1 MRSRLGL
8 SIMLVTMLLVQTLGL
23 LAQSPEVG
31 SVGDRAGA
39 AARGGANDDF
49 QAFSIEVGNETVE
62 TESWYNPDGSE
73 VSYTFTG
80 QEISITVTVKRLGNS
95 ATGKA
100 TQVTFEAV
108 HPIGFVDYA
117 QTWQTQELFGGMSN
131 EKEIYWTPPNS
142 HSELINGS
150 LEGGWILRAT
160 VFHAHD
166 NRNDN
171 DVLEHMLPV
180 AIDADAMDGTAL
192 SANVLTFLPFGY
204 PGGGADADSIGA
216 WQSENGGVVGSG
228 HWRHSDPGSEYP
240 SGHPHDRL
248 VRGFWPVSDGTSQPS
263 CGNSA
268 QHEPGAPAVYSYYYC
283 KQFIIS
289 GDYVS
294 LDFHVRTWGR
304 MGSGDATSIELWRTG
319 GTNIRSNLSDY
330 SPSTSETSWTNITW
344 RPDSFEMGGHAWFM
358 GMHFTS
364 DTTLAEEGM
373 HVDDW
378 LIFGVEKV
386 SNFTLDIVCDDP
398 VSGYSAVPN
407 QLLSLNCLVT
417 NNGYRSAV
425 VGIHSNVTNMSWMD
439 PMNPAIRIDSSN
451 PTHHGTD
458 IVLPSIPPGNTTEMW
473 INLSIPKGADVQSQT
488 WNVWWDDARPFD
500 SDIKGSLSMPVVITE
515 QFSLLLT
522 SSSPLLAATLLPGE
536 SSEIPMRLENTGNRE
551 ATFTLTASFPEE
563 GWSTQFVNLTGAS
576 FLPIYLTRGQAYDF
590 HVNVTAASDS
600 APGEISFSVRA
611 ACMDC
616 TTGVS
621 GNEVIIRNIMVP
633 ELNGVAVQADRLT
646 IVAEADDVV
655 QSVSLDIF
663 NLGNAD
669 ARFNLDLIQSNWKM
683 EGMLSLEQTS
693 VLDAWDGET
702 SATLI
707 LPMPYGL
714 APGQYSARVDVS
726 SENDASTSDSVII
739 NLEVLPT
746 AIPWVSSEEI
756 EESYIPG
763 ESSKSIKFEIRN
775 DGNEADR
782 FNLSLDIPDGMSAD
796 FTGALNNDQTV
807 LIEPGASTN
816 VTVEFTFAEDL
827 GGELTLN
834 LMAQSVNDDTRSA
847 SGSATFKVGSQNWLR
862 LIAPEPVDLIEAN
875 EEIELLLVLRNQY
888 TGIQSVSIS
897 LDTSEA
903 ANYMTIRIDEND
915 RVATLQTSAPNDE
928 HIIHVTIEA
937 SEDALIN
944 LQNETVTVTF
954 RVWAKSNT
962 IEDAQSA
969 LVEVT
974 LHRMEAKSEGAAGG
988 GGDKSVIV
996 IILQWAAG
1004 SIIVLVLLGF
1014 LIREIFMV
1022 EEEEDEYGVYE
1033 TSSSAMYGGV
1043 EAAPDMDS
1051 FGGAPSGIMPLG
1063 PDPSMVGLPSGAP
1076 PEVIQSSKDLVGLGG
1091 AMATT
1096 APLQP
1101 AVPEVPAP
1109 VPVEPSEPVDAGP
1122 PPVPE
1127 AGLPSGWT
1135 MEQWQH
1141 YGAEWLRQQ
1150 D

>member
-8 SIMLVTMLLVQTLGL
+8 SIMLVVMMLVQTFGL
-23 LAQSPEVG
+23 LAQVPEVG
-31 SVGDRAGA
+31 DEGERADA
-39 AARGGANDDF
+39 AARGGSNDDF
-49 QAFSIEVGNETVE
+49 RLISIAVGNDSVE
-62 TESWYNPDGSE
+62 PQSWYNPNGSE
-73 VSYTFTG
+73 VTYTFTG
-80 QEISITVTVKRLGNS
+80 QQMPITITAKRLGSS

-100 TQVTFEAV
+100 A
-108 HPIGFVDYA
+108 PIGYVDYTE
-117 QTWQTQELFGGMSN
+117 TWQTQELFGGQSN
-131 EKEIYWTPPNS
+131 EKEIYWTPPAA
-142 HSELINGS
+142 HSELVNGS

-160 VFHAHD
+160 VYHAHD

-171 DVLEHMLPV
+171 DVLDYILPV

-204 PGGGADADSIGA
+204 PGGGADADSSGA

-294 LDFHVRTWGR
+294 LDLHVRTWGR

-344 RPDSFEMGGHAWFM
+344 RPDNFEMGGHAWFM
-358 GMHFTS
+358 GMHFAS
-364 DTTLAEEGM
+364 DSSLSEEGM

-407 QLLSLNCLVT
+407 QLLSLNCLIT

-425 VGIHSNVTNMSWMD
+425 VGVHSNVTNMSWMD

-458 IVLPSIPPGNTTEMW
+458 VVLPSIPPGNTTEMW

-500 SDIKGSLSMPVVITE
+500 SDIKGSFSLAVVITE

-536 SSEIPMRLENTGNRE
+536 SSEVPMRLENTGNRE
-551 ATFTLTASFPEE
+551 ATFTLTASFPGE
-563 GWSTQFVNLTGAS
+563 GWSAQFTNQTGAS
-576 FLPIYLTRGQAYDF
+576 FLPIYLIRGESHDF
-590 HVNVTAASDS
+590 NVNITAASDS

-616 TTGVS
+616 STGVS

-633 ELNGVAVQADRLT
+633 DQRGVAVQADRLT
-646 IVAEADDVV
+646 IVAESDEVS
-655 QSVSLDIF
+655 QSVTLDIF

-669 ARFNLDLIQSNWKM
+669 ERFNLDLIQSSWKM
-683 EGMLSLEQTS
+683 EGMLSIEQTS

-702 SATLI
+702 SATLSF
-707 LPMPYGL
+707 PMPYGL

-726 SENDASTSDSVII
+726 SENEASTSDSVII
-739 NLEVLPT
+739 NLQVLPT
-746 AIPWVSSEEI
+746 SIPWVSSEEI

-763 ESSKSIKFEIRN
+763 ESAKSIKFEIRN

-796 FTGALNNDQTV
+796 FTGALNNDQTM

-816 VTVEFTFAEDL
+816 VTVEFTFATDI

-834 LMAQSVNDDTRSA
+834 LIAKSVNDATRSA
-847 SGSATFKVGSQNWLR
+847 IGSATFKVGSQNWLR
-862 LIAPEPVDLIEAN
+862 LIAPEPVDLFEAD

-888 TGIQSVSIS
+888 TGIQSVDIDI
-897 LDTSEA
+897 DTMQA
-903 ANYMTIRIDEND
+903 ANYLTIRIDEND

-928 HIIHVTIEA
+928 HIIHLTIEA

-944 LQNETVTVTF
+944 LQDDTVTVTF
-954 RVWAKSNT
+954 RVWASSNT
-962 IEDAQSA
+962 IEDAISA
-969 LVEVT
+969 TVEVT
-974 LHRMEAKSEGAAGG
+974 LHRMDAKSDGASGG
-988 GGDKSVIV
+988 GEDSGVLMN
-996 IILQWAAG
+996 ILQWVTG
-1004 SIIVLVLLGF
+1004 SLIVLVLLGF

-1022 EEEEDEYGVYE
+1022 EEEEDEYGGYE
-1033 TSSSAMYGGV
+1033 TSSSAVYGGV
-1043 EAAPDMDS
+1043 EAAPDMTS
-1051 FGGAPSGIMPLG
+1051 FGGSPSGIMPLG

-1076 PEVIQSSKDLVGLGG
+1076 PEMLQPSKDLVGLGSD
-1091 AMATT
+1091 AA

-1101 AVPEVPAP
+1101 APVEQAPVSPEPAAQPVESSVPA
-1109 VPVEPSEPVDAGP
+1109 DAGP

-1127 AGLPSGWT
+1127 AGLPPGWT

-1150 D
+1150 G